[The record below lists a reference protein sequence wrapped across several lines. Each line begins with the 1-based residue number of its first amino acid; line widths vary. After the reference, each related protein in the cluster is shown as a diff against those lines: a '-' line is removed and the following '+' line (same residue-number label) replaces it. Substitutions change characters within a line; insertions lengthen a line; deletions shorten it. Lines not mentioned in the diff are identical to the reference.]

1 VQTQPMKMAATEA
14 LWNTEEPASFSI
26 LTIGDLAQRK
36 DVFSIHIPRL
46 LCLLA
51 YDQLDCKVEGIYDL
65 QADYVQQYGP
75 GNYIPPVA
83 ISYWGFR
90 AMVGAGTLMALMAVY
105 ALFMTMGEMF
115 ENRPRILRLYLLAIA
130 LPYLANTAGWL
141 LTELGRAPWAVYG
154 LMKIEDAVSPTVSG
168 VEVLITLIGFT
179 LIYGALMV
187 ADIYLLTK
195 FARSGP
201 SEDVAI
207 ETLGEDVPSLVGAQ
221 D

>member
-1 VQTQPMKMAATEA
+1 
-14 LWNTEEPASFSI
+14 
-26 LTIGDLAQRK
+26 
-36 DVFSIHIPRL
+36 
-46 LCLLA
+46 
-51 YDQLDCKVEGIYDL
+51 
-65 QADYVQQYGP
+65 
-75 GNYIPPVA
+75 
-83 ISYWGFR
+83 
-90 AMVGAGTLMALMAVY
+90 MVGAGTLMALMAVY